1 MKIKVN
7 TGKRET
13 KIVGEKDGILL
24 IDVKGKAENNEA
36 NKEIIRFFSKKYG
49 RKVKMVKGLRS
60 RRKVIRFL

>member
-49 RKVKMVKGLRS
+49 RKVKMVKVLRS